1 MADYFATN
9 CIFLF
14 FSQPTLNQ
22 KEKIQFEKDMLRMRL
37 NCGITGIKIEV
48 DETDKLLAA
57 SRAVI
62 PVFHSQ
68 NWRYTNLFEV
78 LFYPNK
84 FNEYFKTGG
93 KNRRILGMVGTGY
106 LEGIMILPKPAL
118 HQGFANES
126 DKKNTEIYKFVHL
139 IENEWSHE

>member
-1 MADYFATN
+1 
-9 CIFLF
+9 
-14 FSQPTLNQ
+14 
-22 KEKIQFEKDMLRMRL
+22 MRL

-84 FNEYFKTGG
+84 FNEYFKTDG
-93 KNRRILGMVGTGY
+93 KNRRVLGGVWNWISGRNYDST
-106 LEGIMILPKPAL
+106 
-118 HQGFANES
+118 QANTAPRFC
-126 DKKNTEIYKFVHL
+126 K
-139 IENEWSHE
+139 